1 MMQLIKGL
9 NPTKYTPRSY
19 ILADMDNLSEEKA
32 IQYEKKLGKGN
43 YSIFKIPRAR
53 IVGQPL
59 RTVPFSM
66 AFALLKSSKLF
77 IQTWPDLILCNG
89 PGSCIP
95 LCILAYIPRF
105 LGLKKIEIIYIE
117 SFARVHTLSLTGK
130 LLYPFADRFLVQ
142 WPELSSRFQRAEYQ
156 GVLV

>member
-77 IQTWPDLILCNG
+77 IQTWPDL
-89 PGSCIP
+89 
-95 LCILAYIPRF
+95 F